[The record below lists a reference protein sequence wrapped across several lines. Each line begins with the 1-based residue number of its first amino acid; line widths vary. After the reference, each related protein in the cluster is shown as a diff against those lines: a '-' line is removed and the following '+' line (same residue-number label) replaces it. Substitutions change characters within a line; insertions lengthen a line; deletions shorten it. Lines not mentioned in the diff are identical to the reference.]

1 MNIYIHA
8 PEDFKNLCM
17 ITRTLDALGV
27 STCHVYDPHKLLRPS
42 YGKSNSAR
50 IRKISSGA
58 FFRIQF
64 QIVTDPSSFL
74 LSHQGR
80 KVATVI
86 NSHAIQIQQFQFMRN
101 DLVVFGSE
109 GNGLPTSIIELCQV
123 QLTIPQVG
131 ITGSLNLSLA
141 LGIVLY
147 EHQRQLTITSDSN
160 LALAT

>member
-1 MNIYIHA
+1 M
-8 PEDFKNLCM
+8 
-17 ITRTLDALGV
+17 
-27 STCHVYDPHKLLRPS
+27 
-42 YGKSNSAR
+42 
-50 IRKISSGA
+50 
-58 FFRIQF
+58 
-64 QIVTDPSSFL
+64 
-74 LSHQGR
+74 
-80 KVATVI
+80 I